1 MKGLFL
7 LLLVTFLFFC
17 NSFSKEKWPDTA
29 YINSETMGKDIVID
43 NNFTFNDDA
52 SKVTWR
58 YKNADDP
65 SYSSETYND
74 SGWVRHAP
82 SFGYED
88 IASDRI
94 GKKVAWFRLRLKAD
108 TGFANKAIALKF
120 KGTGAL
126 EAYLDG
132 RLFHKVGIFDTD
144 GKHDY
149 YSLSSQPGFL
159 SLKDTNVHIL
169 AVRYENIEAKENE
182 ETIWGFQF
190 SIDSANNVFKSV
202 KGSMTI
208 ASWFLIGLG
217 TVFLS
222 LFLVHFLMFLF
233 YRKDYSNLY
242 FALFTLCVATL
253 LYGIYISYSSSKPV
267 DVDLASIVLPT
278 TIILGTTS
286 LSAFIATLFSKRKIF
301 VKIILALG
309 VLTMITS
316 IVDAQSSS
324 NLTSIMVAL
333 LLLLSVGYAL
343 VMIIIAM
350 VKKMPGAFLLGSGI
364 IFFFAFWIGVTIW
377 GLIAHSL
384 KFNNAL
390 GSLLLLSIVSI
401 PLSISA
407 YLAWRFSATNKNLSK
422 QLTTVEQLSQ
432 EKQSILENQNAH
444 LEKEVIIRTKEIAEE
459 KKRSDDLLLNIL
471 PQEVAEELKIS
482 GQSKAHRY
490 DEVSVLFTDFVNFT
504 AISEQ
509 LGVEAL
515 LNELNINFTAFDRIM
530 EKHKLEKIKTI
541 GDAYLAV
548 CGVPV
553 ANPDHAKNTVNAALD
568 ILDFVQ
574 KRRME
579 VPYGLDIRI
588 GINSGSLIAG
598 IIGVK
603 KFAYDIWGDTVNIA
617 ARMEQSSEAGKINI
631 SANTYSLVKEEFI
644 FTYRGRL
651 QAKGKGEMDMY
662 FVEGTM

>member
-1 MKGLFL
+1 MKGFFL
-7 LLLVTFLFFC
+7 LLIIPFFFFC

-29 YINSETMGKDIVID
+29 YINSGTMEKDIVVD
-43 NNFTFNDDA
+43 NSFTFNNDD
-52 SKVTWR
+52 SKITWR

-65 SYSSETYND
+65 SYSSLTYND
-74 SGWVRHAP
+74 SGWIRRAS
-82 SFGYED
+82 SFSYED
-88 IASDRI
+88 IGSDKI
-94 GKKVAWFRLRLKAD
+94 GKNVAWFRLRLKAD
-108 TGFANKAIALKF
+108 TDFVNKAIALKF
-120 KGTGAL
+120 KGTGAM
-126 EAYLDG
+126 EVYLDG
-132 RLFHKVGIFDTD
+132 RLFHKIGEFDTD

-159 SLKDTNVHIL
+159 SLNDTSVHML
-169 AVRYENIEAKENE
+169 AVRYENTEAKENE
-182 ETIWGFQF
+182 ETIWGFEF
-190 SIDSANNVFKSV
+190 SIDSTNNVFKST
-202 KGSMTI
+202 KGSMTV

-233 YRKDYSNLY
+233 YRKDSSNLY

-267 DVDLASIVLPT
+267 DVDLVSIVVPT

-286 LSAFIATLFSKRKIF
+286 LSAFIAALFSKRKIF
-301 VKIILALG
+301 VKIILGLG
-309 VLTMITS
+309 ILTMITS

-324 NLTSIMVAL
+324 NLTSIMVGI

-364 IFFFAFWIGVTIW
+364 IFFFVFWIGVTIW
-377 GLIAHSL
+377 GLVAHSL
-384 KFNNAL
+384 KFNNVL

-432 EKQSILENQNAH
+432 EKQAILENQNAR
-444 LEKEVIIRTKEIAEE
+444 LEKEVTIRTREIAEE

-482 GQSKAHRY
+482 GHSKAHRY

-509 LGVEAL
+509 LGVEEL

-579 VPYGLDIRI
+579 VPYGLNIRI
-588 GINSGSLIAG
+588 GINSGALIAG

-617 ARMEQSSEAGKINI
+617 ARMEQSSDAGKINI
-631 SANTYSLVKEEFI
+631 SANTHSLVKDEFV

-662 FVEGTM
+662 FVERTI